1 MIFDVNVRKCVNI
14 RKNNKYLWKTTVEE
28 EEKETKDKITHN
40 YNYQSISKSSVAW
53 ITSTK

>member
-28 EEKETKDKITHN
+28 EE
-40 YNYQSISKSSVAW
+40 SISKSSVAW